1 VHMRYL
7 TILFL
12 LWCFSVPSLGSAD
25 IYTWVDDSGTVH
37 FTDDAAK
44 IPELYWDRVE
54 KKKTPTEEHQ
64 KSLDVGKRL
73 NRRAKRE
80 RTDRFGRR
88 ESWWK
93 ERAAKWWAQLEEA
106 TSQHE
111 RLTKEIQ
118 DAKMVLDKARNDG
131 KRRRY
136 RRTIRNLQK
145 EDEKYKAQIEEAR
158 HMLNEVLLEEA
169 KLADADPLWLRP

>member
-1 VHMRYL
+1 LRYL
-7 TILFL
+7 HVLFFFCL
-12 LWCFSVPSLGSAD
+12 LAASVRAAE

-44 IPELYWDRVE
+44 VPEPYWDCVE
-54 KKKTPTEEHQ
+54 KKKVIKEERQ
-64 KSLDVGKRL
+64 KPLDEREPLKRQA
-73 NRRAKRE
+73 RGE

-93 ERAAKWWAQLEEA
+93 DRAAKWWAQLEQA
-106 TSQHE
+106 TSQHD
-111 RLTKEIQ
+111 RIMSEIQ
-118 DAKMVLDKARNDG
+118 DAQMILDKARNDG

-136 RRTIRNLQK
+136 RRKIKNLQK
-145 EDEKYKAQIEEAR
+145 EDEKYKAQIEKAR

-169 KLADADPLWLRP
+169 TLADADPSWLRP